1 MRTTL
6 RLDDDLLIELNR
18 RANREGLT
26 LSEVVNLA
34 LRQGLAARGPARRA
48 FRQKTR
54 DLGAASFD
62 VTRAN
67 AAAAALEDE
76 EILRGLGGRR

>member
-6 RLDDDLLIELNR
+6 RLDDDLLIELKK
-18 RANREGLT
+18 RADREGLT
-26 LSEVVNLA
+26 LSEVVNRA
-34 LRQGLAARGPARRA
+34 LRQGLAERRSSKRT

-62 VTRAN
+62 ATRAN
-67 AAAAALEDE
+67 AAASALEDA
-76 EILRGLGGRR
+76 EILRKLGGRR